1 MKKILITLLMAV
13 AAIGIKAQDLK
24 FGYLSYDAALKA
36 MPEYSLA
43 LANVDKLRAQ
53 YDNELKR
60 AEKEFNSKYEDFLE
74 NQRSMAPAI
83 LDKRQAELQE
93 LLQKNLNFKAE
104 ADRLLK
110 QAENDAYAPLRQK
123 LNNTIRKI
131 GMQRG
136 YAFVMNTDGNACPY
150 VDSTRG
156 EDISVIVGDE
166 LK

>member
-1 MKKILITLLMAV
+1 MKKILITLFMAI
-13 AAIGIKAQDLK
+13 AAISIQAQELK

-36 MPEYSLA
+36 MPDYSLA
-43 LANVDKLRAQ
+43 MTNVDKLRAQ

-60 AEKEFNSKYEDFLE
+60 AEKEFNAKYEDFLE
-74 NQRSMAPAI
+74 NQRTMAPAI

-93 LLQKNLNFKAE
+93 LLQKNLEFKAE

-110 QAENDAYAPLRQK
+110 QAENDAYAPLKKK
-123 LNNTIRKI
+123 LNDAIRKV

-150 VDSTRG
+150 VDSTKG
-156 EDISVIVGDE
+156 EDISVLVSDE

>member
-1 MKKILITLLMAV
+1 MKKILIALLMAI
-13 AAIGIKAQDLK
+13 AAVSINAQDLR

-36 MPEYSLA
+36 MPEYSQA

-60 AEKEFNSKYEDFLE
+60 AEKEFNAKYEDFLE

-93 LLQKNLNFKAE
+93 LLQKNLKFKQE
-104 ADRLLK
+104 ADRLLR
-110 QAENDAYAPLRQK
+110 QAESDAYAPLRQK
-123 LNNTIRKI
+123 LNDAIRKI

-156 EDISVIVGDE
+156 EDISLLVSDE

>member
-13 AAIGIKAQDLK
+13 ATIGIKAQDLK
-24 FGYLSYDAALKA
+24 FGYLSYDDALKA
-36 MPEYSLA
+36 MPEYSQA

-123 LNNTIRKI
+123 LDNAIRKI

>member
-1 MKKILITLLMAV
+1 MKKILITLFMAI
-13 AAIGIKAQDLK
+13 AAVSIQAQELK

-36 MPEYSLA
+36 MPDYSLA
-43 LANVDKLRAQ
+43 MTNVDKLRAQ

-60 AEKEFNSKYEDFLE
+60 AEKEFNAKYEDFLE
-74 NQRSMAPAI
+74 NQRTMAPAI

-93 LLQKNLNFKAE
+93 LLQKNLEFKAE

-110 QAENDAYAPLRQK
+110 QAENDAYAPLKKK
-123 LNNTIRKI
+123 LNDAIRKV

-150 VDSTRG
+150 VDSTKG
-156 EDISVIVGDE
+156 EDISVLVSDE

>member
-1 MKKILITLLMAV
+1 MKKILITLFMAI
-13 AAIGIKAQDLK
+13 AAISIHAQELK

-36 MPEYSLA
+36 MPDYSLA
-43 LANVDKLRAQ
+43 MTNVDKLRAQ

-60 AEKEFNSKYEDFLE
+60 AEKEFNAKYEDFLE
-74 NQRSMAPAI
+74 NQRTMAPAI

-93 LLQKNLNFKAE
+93 LLQKNLEFKAE

-110 QAENDAYAPLRQK
+110 QAENDAYAPLKKK
-123 LNNTIRKI
+123 LNDAIRKV

-150 VDSTRG
+150 VDSTKG
-156 EDISVIVGDE
+156 EDISVLVSDE

>member
-1 MKKILITLLMAV
+1 MKKILITLFMAI
-13 AAIGIKAQDLK
+13 AAVSIQAQELK

-36 MPEYSLA
+36 MPDYSLA
-43 LANVDKLRAQ
+43 MTNVDKLRAQ

-60 AEKEFNSKYEDFLE
+60 AEKEFNAKYEDFLE
-74 NQRSMAPAI
+74 NQRTMAPAI

-93 LLQKNLNFKAE
+93 LLHKNLEFKAE

-110 QAENDAYAPLRQK
+110 QAENDAYAPLKKK
-123 LNNTIRKI
+123 LNDAIRKV

-150 VDSTRG
+150 VDSTKG
-156 EDISVIVGDE
+156 EDISVLVSDE